1 MVKETHFA
9 SFDRGVCKLKKNHE
23 KQLYN
28 TLKVIISNLNI
39 KLNIKLLLIREEFTH
54 KLIHLGD

>member
-9 SFDRGVCKLKKNHE
+9 SFDIGVCKLKNHE

-28 TLKVIISNLNI
+28 TLKVIISNLNV